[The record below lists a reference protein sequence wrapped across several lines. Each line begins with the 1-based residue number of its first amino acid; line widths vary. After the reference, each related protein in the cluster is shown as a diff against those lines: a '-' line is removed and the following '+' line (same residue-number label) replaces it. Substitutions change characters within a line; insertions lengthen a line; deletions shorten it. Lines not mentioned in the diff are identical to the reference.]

1 MSKQTTAR
9 EELLSAFLG
18 VVDLYKSSPLC
29 DPSKI
34 SYIEIELAEHLMH
47 SINDVMFHYM
57 EDITEMR
64 TKRKWGEEMTRAEK
78 LLKKYSSDF
87 KSSDLSLKKEFDDSG
102 YLEQR
107 EFFGEVTTSRPRLKR
122 KL

>member
-57 EDITEMR
+57 EDIVEMR

-107 EFFGEVTTSRPRLKR
+107 EFFGEVVTSRPRLKR

>member
-47 SINDVMFHYM
+47 SINNVMFHYI
-57 EDITEMR
+57 EDIVEMR
-64 TKRKWGEEMTRAEK
+64 TKRKWGEEMIRAEK
-78 LLKKYSSDF
+78 LLKKYSVDF

>member
-47 SINDVMFHYM
+47 SINNVMFHYM
-57 EDITEMR
+57 EDIVEMR
-64 TKRKWGEEMTRAEK
+64 TKRKWGEEMIRAEK
-78 LLKKYSSDF
+78 LLKKYSVDF